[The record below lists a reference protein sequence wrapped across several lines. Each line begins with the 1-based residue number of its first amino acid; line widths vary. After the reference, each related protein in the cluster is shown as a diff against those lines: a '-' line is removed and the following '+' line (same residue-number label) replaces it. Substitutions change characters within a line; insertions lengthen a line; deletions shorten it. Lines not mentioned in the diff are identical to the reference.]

1 MKKDLLEFFSLSPL
15 KTCVIPNPVDI
26 KKIHESIENSPNP
39 YKPGSIHLVSVGRLN
54 YQKGY
59 DLLLKVLKLCLEKVK
74 ELHLTIVGEGS
85 EEESLKKMAAELEL
99 GDSVSFIGHQ
109 DNPYPFMDHADL
121 FISSSRWEGLP
132 NAVLESLACG
142 TPVLAFDCPGGTNEI
157 IVDDKNGWL
166 VPSEDIEAMSGKI
179 VALVRQKK
187 WLKFKNEAL
196 LPEKFICENVV
207 KSYEKIIIKSNSD
220 IISRSFAA

>member
-1 MKKDLLEFFSLSPL
+1 M
-15 KTCVIPNPVDI
+15 IPNPVDI
-26 KKIHESIENSPNP
+26 KKIHESLENSPSP

-59 DLLLKVLKLCLEKVK
+59 DLLLKILKQCLEKVK
-74 ELHLTIVGEGS
+74 ELHLTIMGEGS
-85 EEESLKKMAAELEL
+85 EEKSLKKMAAELEL
-99 GDSVSFIGHQ
+99 GDSVCFIGHQ
-109 DNPYPFMDHADL
+109 DNPYPFMNHADL

-187 WLKFKNEAL
+187 WLKFKNEVL

-207 KSYEKIIIKSNSD
+207 RSYEKIMIKSNSD